1 MRKLMKFL
9 LYHIKNN
16 KAKIFKTH
24 HQKKLCN
31 HLPTKQDL
39 PTLIIITP
47 TSISAP
53 KK

>member
-16 KAKIFKTH
+16 KAKIFKTQ
-24 HQKKLCN
+24 HQKKN

-39 PTLIIITP
+39 PTLIIIITP